1 MIDRFAFAG
10 VVKVVHRIL
19 YNSRLSCKGPSNY
32 FYWTFCGILRC
43 KMSTFAI
50 AALTLVGAA
59 SAQVTITG
67 NLSGS
72 YQKSL
77 DGTRGLSVSDNS
89 IFFGVTEDLGG
100 GNKFTASTG
109 FDAGG
114 RNKDFSNSAGMEN
127 FSIAVTGGFGGV
139 KFASYES
146 DGPFAAVAI
155 SGASLPVGVFD
166 ANGANL
172 GKRAREAVTYSTPV
186 FSGFKGALTYV
197 TAGGQFSAT
206 PGTVTNPGI
215 NGSTTSFWDSNT
227 KVVPALSYTNG
238 PLKAYVEY
246 AMFNAN
252 YTGNPSQ
259 DSVTQPTAT
268 VSYDFGVA
276 AVAAGWTKPSNNDTT
291 IGFGVNAPIGA
302 LTVGLETFSFNS
314 SKTQGTATYTDFA
327 VSYALSKRT
336 SLKASFG
343 NVNDAF
349 VAYSTANA
357 YGQTALAP
365 VTADSSNSQTRVG
378 LFHSF

>member
-1 MIDRFAFAG
+1 
-10 VVKVVHRIL
+10 
-19 YNSRLSCKGPSNY
+19 
-32 FYWTFCGILRC
+32 
-43 KMSTFAI
+43 MSTFAI

-100 GNKFTASTG
+100 GMKFSGSAG

-114 RNKDFSNSAGMEN
+114 RNTAFQPQTGSEN
-127 FSIAVTGGFGGV
+127 FSMAVTGGFGGV

-166 ANGANL
+166 ANGVGL
-172 GKRAREAVTYSTPV
+172 GKRAREIVTYSTPE
-186 FSGFKGALTYV
+186 FSGFKGALSYV
-197 TAGGQFSAT
+197 TAAGQFSPT
-206 PGTVTNPGI
+206 PGLATNA
-215 NGSTTSFWDSNT
+215 TTNASGAQTGFFDSNT
-227 KVVPALSYTNG
+227 KVVPALSYSNG

-246 AMFNAN
+246 AMFNAS
-252 YTGNPSQ
+252 YTGVASQ

-276 AVAAGWTKPSNNDTT
+276 NVAAGWTKPSNGDTT

-302 LTVGLETFSFNS
+302 LTVGLETFSYSS

-336 SLKASFG
+336 SVKGRLRS
-343 NVNDAF
+343 VRLTTH
-349 VAYSTANA
+349 SLLTRL
-357 YGQTALAP
+357 QTLTVKP
-365 VTADSSNSQTRVG
+365 
-378 LFHSF
+378 LWLL

>member
-77 DGTRGLSVSDNS
+77 DGTRGLSTSDNS

-100 GNKFTASTG
+100 GSKLTASTG

-114 RNKDFSNSAGMEN
+114 RGKDFSNSAGMEN
-127 FSIAVTGGFGGV
+127 FSMAVTGSFGGF
-139 KFASYES
+139 KYANYES
-146 DGPFAAVAI
+146 DGPFAGVAI

-166 ANGANL
+166 ANGVGL
-172 GKRAREAVTYSTPV
+172 GKRARQAVTYSTPD

-197 TAGGQFSAT
+197 TAGGQFTST
-206 PGTVTNPGI
+206 PQLIGT
-215 NGSTTSFWDSNT
+215 STTAAWDSNT
-227 KVVPALSYTNG
+227 KVVPALSYSKG

-246 AMFNAN
+246 AMFNPS
-252 YTGNPSQ
+252 YTGVASQ

-268 VSYDFGVA
+268 VNYDFGVA
-276 AVAAGWTKPSNNDTT
+276 AVAAGWTKPSNGDTT

-302 LTVGLETFSFNS
+302 LTVGLETFSYS
-314 SKTQGTATYTDFA
+314 YSKTQGTATYTDFA

-336 SLKASFG
+336 SVKGRLRS
-343 NVNDAF
+343 VRLTTH
-349 VAYSTANA
+349 SLLTRL
-357 YGQTALAP
+357 QTLTVKP
-365 VTADSSNSQTRVG
+365 
-378 LFHSF
+378 LWLL